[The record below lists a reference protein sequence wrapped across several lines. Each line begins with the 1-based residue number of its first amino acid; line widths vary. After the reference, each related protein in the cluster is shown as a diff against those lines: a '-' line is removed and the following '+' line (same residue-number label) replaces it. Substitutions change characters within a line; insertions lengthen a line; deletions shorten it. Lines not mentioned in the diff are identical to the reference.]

1 MQSVGRCPVCGGS
14 SAETGPAKRLSV
26 VAPCFNEAEGLA
38 ELHRRVTAVCQEAV
52 GADYEIVLVNDG
64 SRDDTWKKMAVLA
77 MRDPHVVAVN
87 LTRNYGHQVALSA
100 GLDHCRGQ
108 RILVIDADLQDPP
121 ELLPQMM
128 ALMNEGVDVV
138 YGQRRS
144 RSGESRF
151 KTTLTLLYYRLLKR
165 LVDID
170 IPLDTGD
177 FRLIT
182 RRVLDILKAMPEQT
196 RFIRGMVSWMGLKQV
211 PVVYDRDPRF
221 AGETGYPLRKL
232 VSLALDGI
240 TGFSVMP
247 LRMASYFGVITGLC
261 GLGMLL
267 YTLGGWLFA
276 KAPAGW
282 ASTTT
287 IILVIGSAQLMVLG
301 IVGEYLG
308 RLYME
313 SKRRPLY
320 LVDTVVAQAA
330 APASPRAAAAARAER
345 SVKAPPRNAAS

>member
-1 MQSVGRCPVCGGS
+1 MQPVGRCPVCAGS
-14 SAETGPAKRLSV
+14 GVETGPVKRLSV

-38 ELHRRVTAVCQEAV
+38 ELHRRVSAVCQEVA
-52 GADYEIVLVNDG
+52 GEDYEIVLVNDG
-64 SRDDTWKKMAVLA
+64 SRDDTWKMMALLA
-77 MRDPHVVAVN
+77 VRDPHVVAIN
-87 LTRNYGHQVALSA
+87 LTRNYGHQVALTA
-100 GLDHCRGQ
+100 GLDHCRGR
-108 RILVIDADLQDPP
+108 RILIIDADLQDPP
-121 ELLPQMM
+121 ELLPQMLS
-128 ALMNEGVDVV
+128 LMNEGADVV

-151 KTTLTLLYYRLLKR
+151 KTAATLLYYRLLKR

-177 FRLIT
+177 FRLIS
-182 RRVLDILKAMPEQT
+182 RRVLELLEAMPEQT
-196 RFIRGMVSWMGLKQV
+196 RFIRGMVSWMGLRQV
-211 PVVYDRDPRF
+211 PLIYDRDQRF

-232 VSLALDGI
+232 ITLALDGI
-240 TGFSVMP
+240 TGFSVVP
-247 LRMASYFGVITGLC
+247 LRIASYFGLVTGIC
-261 GLGMLL
+261 GLGMLA

-276 KAPAGW
+276 KAPEGW

-287 IILVIGSAQLMVLG
+287 IILVIGSAQLLVLG

-330 APASPRAAAAARAER
+330 AFAPPLNAPSAAAER
-345 SVKAPPRNAAS
+345 SAKAAPRNAAS